1 MIENFTQQ
9 LNDKTKRMGL
19 RTAAF
24 MADLLSI
31 SEDAA
36 YRRIRNPQALRA
48 DEMIKIAREL
58 DIDLSQF
65 SNSNS
70 NMRTV
75 EVKALNF
82 ET

>member
-48 DEMIKIAREL
+48 D
-58 DIDLSQF
+58 
-65 SNSNS
+65 
-70 NMRTV
+70 
-75 EVKALNF
+75 
-82 ET
+82 